1 MTETAERK
9 DTTKEEKDKTSKGKG
24 AKDWKE
30 DKMPM
35 QIQLLEERLSLWDV
49 FNKDYS
55 KRDIKATTYKEIAD
69 FFGCN
74 ITSVKGKIN
83 G

>member
-30 DKMPM
+30 DKMPNT
-35 QIQLLEERLSLWDV
+35 DV
-49 FNKDYS
+49 K
-55 KRDIKATTYKEIAD
+55 
-69 FFGCN
+69 
-74 ITSVKGKIN
+74 
-83 G
+83 